1 MAGLEN
7 YLCLSN
13 GRPSRNSK
21 YSAYVQQTLPNILAT
36 CMLMCIIACKI
47 ITEGKCTDIEVDVVK
62 IVQNDNNRCNDITSY
77 RQKLE
82 NRY

>member
-7 YLCLSN
+7 RLYLSN

-21 YSAYVQQTLPNILAT
+21 YSAYVQQTLPNILAA

-47 ITEGKCTDIEVDVVK
+47 IAEGKCTDIEVDVVK
-62 IVQNDNNRCNDITSY
+62 NNTKR
-77 RQKLE
+77 
-82 NRY
+82 